1 MNNSTGHRD
10 DSHSAVQRFFDR
22 QAGHF
27 PEVGDDSAGVLQRA
41 ANAILRRS
49 LLLRFERVFE
59 RMGPLDGRSILDV
72 GCGSGTYAVRA
83 ASAGAARVV
92 GIDLAPAMIR
102 LARERATSQGVAN
115 RCEFLAVD
123 CLEFQTSGSFDF
135 VVAMGVMDYVAD
147 PAPFVTRVIQLTNK
161 SAFLS
166 FPKSGGILAWQRRL
180 RYRRKC
186 PLFMYSREDLQRLS
200 DTFTS
205 TRFEIESL
213 ARDWFVTIH
222 RETR

>member
-1 MNNSTGHRD
+1 MSNSAGQGG
-10 DSHSAVQRFFDR
+10 DSQSAVQRFFDR
-22 QAGHF
+22 RAGHF
-27 PEVGDDSAGVLQRA
+27 PEVGHDSAGPLQRA
-41 ANAILRRS
+41 ASAFFRRS
-49 LLLRFERVFE
+49 LRLRFERVFE
-59 RMGPLDGRSILDV
+59 RIGPLDGHSILDV

-83 ASAGAARVV
+83 ASSGAARVV

-102 LARERATSQGVAN
+102 LAKECATSNGVAD

-123 CLEFQTSGSFDF
+123 CLTYQASESFDF

-186 PLFMYSREDLQRLS
+186 PLFMYSRVDLERLLNAVAPA
-200 DTFTS
+200 
-205 TRFEIESL
+205 RFEIEPV
-213 ARDWFVTIH
+213 ARDWFVTI
-222 RETR
+222 RGQVM